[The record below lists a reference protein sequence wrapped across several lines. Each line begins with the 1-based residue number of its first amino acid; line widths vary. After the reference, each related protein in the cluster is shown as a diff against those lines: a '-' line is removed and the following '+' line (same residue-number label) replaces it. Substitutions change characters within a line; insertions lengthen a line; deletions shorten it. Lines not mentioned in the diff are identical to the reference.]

1 MPTDP
6 RHFILTMSDHQE
18 RGSSDESSPSNPQH
32 KPDDDDKAPTG
43 SGHDNQ
49 DTQTLASRIQK
60 SASGLARNAFL
71 SSTPSGDTAHV
82 LSDGSK
88 AAPSSSSSALGAAE
102 HYGATIGPSSSS
114 SSRDQTTHGSAE
126 TFRSPTTQP
135 GGFELPGLTE
145 NEFQNSYGR
154 DLSGA
159 IDDLSKGKDKIKES
173 DTGSRLT
180 GHLDGMTATA
190 TLNPS
195 DGDAV
200 VSMLTDQTFDPGF
213 PPSANEP
220 PEYLETELLPPRLTP
235 AEIQMIE
242 SFRRQLPP
250 ESSTRP
256 RHNPEQSH
264 QLSSF
269 SLVPDIGSFLD
280 TIPAPSADDPSTIH
294 ATSLRD
300 TVLTS
305 LPGAADWISVEEK
318 YHDEVW
324 GYLKPTLEAAAKE
337 IESSKDSSTAE
348 DGPAVR
354 RLKMILKH
362 MQH

>member
-1 MPTDP
+1 
-6 RHFILTMSDHQE
+6 MSDHQK
-18 RGSSDESSPSNPQH
+18 RGSPDNISPSNAQH
-32 KPDDDDKAPTG
+32 NPDNK
-43 SGHDNQ
+43 DNPPVDSDNGNQ
-49 DTQTLASRIQK
+49 NTQNLASRIQN
-60 SASGLARNAFL
+60 SASGLARSAFL
-71 SSTPSGDTAHV
+71 SSAPSKDTAHL
-82 LSDGSK
+82 LSDSSK
-88 AAPSSSSSALGAAE
+88 AVPSSSSSALAAAE
-102 HYGATIGPSSSS
+102 QYGQTAGPSSSS
-114 SSRDQTTHGSAE
+114 RDRTVHGSAE
-126 TFRSPTTQP
+126 TFRSSPTTQA
-135 GGFELPGLTE
+135 GGFEIPKLTE
-145 NEFQNSYGR
+145 DEFQNAYGG

-159 IDDLSKGKDKIKES
+159 IDDLGKGKGKTRIES
-173 DTGSRLT
+173 DTGLRSY
-180 GHLDGMTATA
+180 LDGTTATA
-190 TLNPS
+190 LVPS

-200 VSMLTDQTFDPGF
+200 VSILTDQAFDPEF

-220 PEYLETELLPPRLTP
+220 PEYLDTELFLPHLTP

-250 ESSTRP
+250 ESIRP
-256 RHNPEQSH
+256 QHDADQPRPLN
-264 QLSSF
+264 SS
-269 SLVPDIGSFLD
+269 SLIPDIGSFLD
-280 TIPAPSADDPSTIH
+280 TLPASSAADPSTSH

-324 GYLKPTLEAAAKE
+324 GYLQPTLEEAAKE
-337 IESSKDSSTAE
+337 IESKKDSPSAE